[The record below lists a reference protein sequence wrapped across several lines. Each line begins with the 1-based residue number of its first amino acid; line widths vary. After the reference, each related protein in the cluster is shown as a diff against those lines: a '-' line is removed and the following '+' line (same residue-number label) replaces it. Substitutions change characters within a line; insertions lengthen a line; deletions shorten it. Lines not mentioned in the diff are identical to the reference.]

1 MFKLTYKTM
10 RKLNRIFV
18 FISIVAVLFSSCSNE
33 KEIKGKNFVKI
44 IESTENG
51 VSENS
56 VFTYNQNQLL
66 SADNSKERIDYTYT
80 DGLITK
86 IVKYNK
92 QTQLSVT
99 LQYTY
104 LDDKLVKITS
114 SDHYVIYYTHE
125 NSETVLYEKFK
136 IDTQNQEQMV
146 HHGTLFFKNKN
157 LIKVERTFDN
167 VDEGVLSTSKT
178 TYEYDTYNNPY
189 YAILG
194 YNQLLDNA
202 ALVSKNN
209 VVLTVVET
217 KVVNGEETIASAN
230 LYPTTYKYDADNYP
244 TEQVSESSVGN
255 PNYSKIQYLY

>member
-1 MFKLTYKTM
+1 M
-10 RKLNRIFV
+10 RKLNRIFF
-18 FISIVAVLFSSCSNE
+18 FITIVAVLFSSCSNE
-33 KEIKGKNFVKI
+33 KEVKGKNFVKI

-51 VSENS
+51 ISENS

-66 SADNSKERIDYTYT
+66 SSDNSKERIDYTYT

-92 QTQLSVT
+92 QNQLSVT

-104 LDDKLVKITS
+104 QEDKLIKVIS
-114 SDHYVIYYTHE
+114 SDDYVIYYTHQ
-125 NSETVLYEKFK
+125 NSETILYEKYK
-136 IDTQNQEQMV
+136 INTQNQEQKV
-146 HHGTLFFKNKN
+146 QHGTLFFKNKN
-157 LIKVERTFDN
+157 LIKIERTFDN

-194 YNQLLDNA
+194 YSQLLDNA
-202 ALVSKNN
+202 SLISKNN

-217 KVVNGEETIASAN
+217 KVVNGGEVITSAN
-230 LYPTTYKYDADNYP
+230 LYPTTFKYDADNYP
-244 TEQVSESSVGN
+244 TEQVSESSVSN
-255 PNYSKIQYLY
+255 PNYLKIQYLY